1 MNPREETMATS
12 DIIERY
18 FDCLSKNTGWEAF
31 LSDGMVFTSYTS
43 PIKQVTGRDTYLES
57 TRGFYSMIGTVQVRD
72 LIVDGDR
79 ACAFTHYELRPPS
92 GDTFGSDVAE
102 LFTVKNDKIDS
113 FSIYFD
119 SAPFSR

>member
-1 MNPREETMATS
+1 MTTS

-18 FDCLSKNTGWEAF
+18 FDCLSKNTGWEAY

-43 PIKQVTGRDTYLES
+43 PTRQITGRDAYLES
-57 TRGFYSMIGTVQVRD
+57 TRGFYSMIGTVRVRE
-72 LIVDGDR
+72 LIVDGDK
-79 ACAFTHYELRPPS
+79 ACVLTQYELRPPS
-92 GDTFGSDVAE
+92 GETFTSDVAE

-119 SAPFSR
+119 SVPFPG